1 MSFPQKIGLGEQHCP
16 PHTPAPHRPRLTRQ
30 TLEGYA
36 HALMQPE
43 TAGRADELRD
53 GAGGLLVIL
62 QIPR

>member
-1 MSFPQKIGLGEQHCP
+1 MSFPEKSGLGEQHP
-16 PHTPAPHRPRLTRQ
+16 RSLPHHQRPGLTRQ

-36 HALMQPE
+36 HALVQSE

-53 GAGGLLVIL
+53 GAGSLLVIL